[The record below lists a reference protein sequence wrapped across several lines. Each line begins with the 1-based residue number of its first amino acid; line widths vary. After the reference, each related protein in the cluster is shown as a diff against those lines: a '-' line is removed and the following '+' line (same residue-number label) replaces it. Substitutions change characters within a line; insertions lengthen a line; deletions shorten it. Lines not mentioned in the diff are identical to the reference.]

1 MIIGSAWSA
10 DGIEEVGDTDGMG
23 VSSGGCGFVSS
34 AFVCLTSWRAN

>member
-23 VSSGGCGFVSS
+23 MGWGCRRVVVGSLAPHSFV
-34 AFVCLTSWRAN
+34 